1 MKKALVSVLLTSAL
15 VLSAVPAFAAES
27 QSAEAQSTVAQSTD
41 AQSTGAQSTVA
52 QSTEAQSTEAQSTEA
67 QSAAAQ
73 STETQSEE
81 AKDKA
86 PEASYMEDF
95 TVETIDGSTFTLS
108 EALKDH
114 DLVLINLWAT
124 WCPPCEFEFPFLQEA
139 WEQDTDKV
147 AVIALSVEPQ
157 DTLEDLKA
165 YAQERDL
172 TFPMG
177 LVGDT
182 GLESYASQ
190 GTPTSVLVGSDRKI
204 LASEV
209 GAQSSV
215 DDFLAFFD
223 GHTGENYNPEECTYT
238 VYAEDEEQ
246 DPVADV
252 TFGFCTDTACRYVTT
267 DEDGKAVFKG
277 EPTKYHIQIIDAP
290 EGFTDEME
298 EETYTEPYD
307 QTLFIMVAKG

>member
-27 QSAEAQSTVAQSTD
+27 QSAEAQSTV
-41 AQSTGAQSTVA
+41 
-52 QSTEAQSTEAQSTEA
+52 AQSTEAQSTEA

-139 WEQDTDKV
+139 WEKNADKV
-147 AVIALSVEPQ
+147 AVIAVSVEPE

-165 YAQERDL
+165 YAEERDL
-172 TFPMG
+172 SFPMG

-190 GTPTSVLVGSDRKI
+190 GTPTSVLVGADGKI

-209 GAQSSV
+209 GALSSV
-215 DDFLAFFD
+215 DDFLALFE

-238 VYAEDEEQ
+238 IYAEDEEQ
-246 DPVADV
+246 EPVADV

-277 EPTKYHIQIIDAP
+277 EPTKYHIQIIDVP
-290 EGFTDEME
+290 DGYTDEL

-307 QTLFIMVAKG
+307 QTLYLMVTKG

>member
-1 MKKALVSVLLTSAL
+1 MKKALVAVLLTSAL
-15 VLSAVPAFAAES
+15 VMSGVPALAAES
-27 QSAEAQSTVAQSTD
+27 QSAEAQSTDV
-41 AQSTGAQSTVA
+41 
-52 QSTEAQSTEAQSTEA
+52 QSTEAQSTEA
-67 QSAAAQ
+67 QSAAA
-73 STETQSEE
+73 SGTESQSEE

-86 PEASYMEDF
+86 PEAAYMEDF
-95 TVETIDGSTFTLS
+95 TVETSDGSTFTLS

-114 DLVLINLWAT
+114 DLALINLWAT

-139 WEQDTDKV
+139 WEKNADKV
-147 AVIALSVEPQ
+147 AVIALSVEPE

-165 YAQERDL
+165 YAEERDL
-172 TFPMG
+172 SFPMG

-190 GTPTSVLVGSDRKI
+190 GTPTSVLVGADGKI

-209 GAQSSV
+209 GALSSV
-215 DDFLAFFD
+215 DDFLALFE

-238 VYAEDEEQ
+238 IYAEDEEQ
-246 DPVADV
+246 EPVADV

-277 EPTKYHIQIIDAP
+277 EPTKYHIQIIDVP
-290 EGFTDEME
+290 DGYTDEME

>member
-1 MKKALVSVLLTSAL
+1 MKKALVAVLLTSAL
-15 VLSAVPAFAAES
+15 VMSGVPALAAES
-27 QSAEAQSTVAQSTD
+27 QSAEAQSTDV
-41 AQSTGAQSTVA
+41 
-52 QSTEAQSTEAQSTEA
+52 QSTEAQNTEA
-67 QSAAAQ
+67 QSAAA
-73 STETQSEE
+73 SGTESQSEE

-86 PEASYMEDF
+86 PEAAYMEDF
-95 TVETIDGSTFTLS
+95 TVETSDGSTFTLS

-114 DLVLINLWAT
+114 DLALINLWAT

-139 WEQDTDKV
+139 WEKNADKV
-147 AVIALSVEPQ
+147 AVIALSVEPE

-165 YAQERDL
+165 YAEERDL
-172 TFPMG
+172 SFPMG

-190 GTPTSVLVGSDRKI
+190 GTPTSVLVGADGKI

-209 GAQSSV
+209 GAKSSV
-215 DDFLAFFD
+215 DEFLDLFE
-223 GHTGENYNPEECTYT
+223 GHTGENYNPEECTYI

-277 EPTKYHIQIIDAP
+277 EPTKYHIQIIDVP
-290 EGFTDEME
+290 DGYTDEL

-307 QTLFIMVAKG
+307 QTLYLMVTKG

>member
-1 MKKALVSVLLTSAL
+1 MKKALVAVLLTSAL
-15 VLSAVPAFAAES
+15 VMSGVPALAAES
-27 QSAEAQSTVAQSTD
+27 QSAEAQSTDV
-41 AQSTGAQSTVA
+41 
-52 QSTEAQSTEAQSTEA
+52 QSTEAQSTEA
-67 QSAAAQ
+67 QSAAA
-73 STETQSEE
+73 SGTESQSEE

-86 PEASYMEDF
+86 PEAAYMEDF
-95 TVETIDGSTFTLS
+95 TVETSDGSTFTLS

-114 DLVLINLWAT
+114 DLALINLWAT

-139 WEQDTDKV
+139 WEKNADKV
-147 AVIALSVEPQ
+147 AVIAVSVEPE

-165 YAQERDL
+165 YAEERDL
-172 TFPMG
+172 SFPMG
-177 LVGDT
+177 LVADT

-190 GTPTSVLVGSDRKI
+190 GTPTSVLVGTDGKI

-209 GAQSSV
+209 GALSSV
-215 DDFLAFFD
+215 DDFLALFE

-238 VYAEDEEQ
+238 IYAEDEEQ
-246 DPVADV
+246 EPVADV

-277 EPTKYHIQIIDAP
+277 EPTKYHIQIIDVP
-290 EGFTDEME
+290 DGYTDEL

-307 QTLFIMVAKG
+307 QTLYLMVTKG

>member
-1 MKKALVSVLLTSAL
+1 MKKALAAVLLTSAL
-15 VLSAVPAFAAES
+15 VISGVPALAAES
-27 QSAEAQSTVAQSTD
+27 QSAEAQSTQSTE
-41 AQSTGAQSTVA
+41 AE
-52 QSTEAQSTEAQSTEA
+52 STEAQSTEAQST
-67 QSAAAQ
+67 AA
-73 STETQSEE
+73 SGTETQSEE
-81 AKDKA
+81 AKDKE
-86 PEASYMEDF
+86 PEAAYMQDF
-95 TVETIDGSTFTLS
+95 TVETSDGSTFTLS

-114 DLVLINLWAT
+114 DLALINLWAT

-139 WEQDTDKV
+139 WEKNADKV
-147 AVIALSVEPQ
+147 AVIALSVEPK

-165 YAQERDL
+165 YAEERDL
-172 TFPMG
+172 SFPMG

-190 GTPTSVLVGSDRKI
+190 GTPTSVLVGADGKI

-209 GAQSSV
+209 GALSSV
-215 DDFLAFFD
+215 DDFQALFE

-238 VYAEDEEQ
+238 ICAEDEEQ

-277 EPTKYHIQIIDAP
+277 EPTKYHIQIIDVP
-290 EGFTDEME
+290 DGYTDEM

-307 QTLFIMVAKG
+307 QTLYVMLTKG